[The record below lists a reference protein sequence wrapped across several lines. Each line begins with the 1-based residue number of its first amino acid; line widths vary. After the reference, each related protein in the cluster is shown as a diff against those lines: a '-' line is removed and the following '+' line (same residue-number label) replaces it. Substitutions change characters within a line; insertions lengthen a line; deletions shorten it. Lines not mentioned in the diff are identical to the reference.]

1 MHRHKVGLSVPD
13 EPGITGEV
21 GIKSTPTS
29 ARAATHEE
37 IAKLAFSYW
46 IARGYAHGSAEQD
59 WLRAEQE
66 LSGRLS

>member
-1 MHRHKVGLSVPD
+1 MHRHKVGSAVPD
-13 EPGITGEV
+13 EPVTGEV
-21 GIKSTPTS
+21 GIKSVPS
-29 ARAATHEE
+29 AARVATREE

-66 LSGRLS
+66 LIGRRS